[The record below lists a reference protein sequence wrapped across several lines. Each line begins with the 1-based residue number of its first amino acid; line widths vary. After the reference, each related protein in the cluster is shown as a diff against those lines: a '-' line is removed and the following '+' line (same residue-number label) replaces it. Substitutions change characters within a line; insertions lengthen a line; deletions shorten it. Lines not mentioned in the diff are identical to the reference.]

1 MNEDEISAS
10 IDFSIKRLGSATHRS
25 PLENVHFVNDDG
37 RIIYDVDY
45 NNIIAHYSSVGLDKM
60 IAMEEAGPREYLYFA
75 PGKVTAGIVTCGGL
89 CPGLNNVIRSLF
101 LQLHYQYKVK
111 KILGF
116 RYGYRGIYP
125 ECNPGP
131 LALTMDDLESIHNTG
146 GSILGSSRG
155 DSDPVMIVDGLVHF
169 GVNLLFTIGG
179 DGTVNGSIQIEEEIG
194 RRGLAISV
202 VNIPKTIDNDIPF
215 ISKSFGFQTAFS
227 EAVESIRCA
236 HNEARGAPNGIG
248 IVKVM
253 GRESGFIA
261 AHATLAQKDVNY
273 VLVPEIDFDI
283 EGPKGLL
290 EVLHK
295 RLKRAKHALI
305 VVAEGAGQ
313 KYFKNLEVRYDPSG
327 NRILNDIGI
336 YIKNEIKK
344 YFAAKNIDVNIKYI
358 DPSYIIRS
366 VPASPED
373 AVYCGFLAEHA
384 VHAAMSGRTRMIIGR
399 WNTRFVHLPM
409 DIIRIGRKKI
419 DPNKALWQSVLLST
433 GQPPLK

>member
-1 MNEDEISAS
+1 MTEDEMGES
-10 IDFSIKRLGSATHRS
+10 IDISIKRLGAATHRS
-25 PLENVHFVNDDG
+25 PLENVHFVNDEG

-45 NNIIAHYSSVGLDKM
+45 NNIVAHFSSVGLDKM
-60 IAMEEAGPREYLYFA
+60 IAMEAAGPRESLFFS

-101 LQLHYQYKVK
+101 MQLHYQYKVS
-111 KILGF
+111 KIFGF

-125 ECNPGP
+125 ECNPKP
-131 LALTMDDLESIHNTG
+131 LTLTMDDVDSIHNSG

-155 DSDPVMIVDGLVHF
+155 DSDPARIVDGLVHF
-169 GVNLLFTIGG
+169 GVDVLFTIGG
-179 DGTVNGSIQIEEEIG
+179 DGTVNGSIQIEEEID
-194 RRGLAISV
+194 RRGLAISI

-283 EGPKGLL
+283 EGPNGLL
-290 EVLHK
+290 EVLQK

-313 KYFKNLEVRYDPSG
+313 KYFEKLDVRYDPSG
-327 NRILNDIGI
+327 NKILNDIGV

-344 YFAAKNIDVNIKYI
+344 YFAAKNIDVNVKYI

-373 AVYCGFLAEHA
+373 AIYCGFLAEHA